1 MDSIV
6 TPPATKTRR
15 RLLIIDNHTMMRR
28 GLSTLIDN
36 ESDLTVCA
44 EATHEEGLE
53 AIATSQPDLV
63 ITDLW
68 LVESDGFGLI
78 KEIRARHTD
87 LPVLVL
93 SMHAA
98 PQYARRALQAGAT
111 GYVSKQEMGETL
123 LIAIR
128 CVLDG
133 KTYVSPKLRV
143 GFDSG

>member
-15 RLLIIDNHTMMRR
+15 RLLIIDNHPLVRR
-28 GLSTLIDN
+28 GLSALIDN
-36 ESDLTVCA
+36 EPDLTVCA

-53 AIATSQPDLV
+53 AIATSSPDLV

-68 LVESDGFGLI
+68 LAETDGFGMI
-78 KEIRARHTD
+78 ADIRARHAD
-87 LPVLVL
+87 LPILVL
-93 SMHAA
+93 SMHAT
-98 PQYARRALQAGAT
+98 PQYVRRALHAGAN

-128 CVLDG
+128 CVFDG
-133 KTYVSPKLRV
+133 EMYVNPEIRAVL
-143 GFDSG
+143 DSG

>member
-1 MDSIV
+1 MDSLV
-6 TPPATKTRR
+6 TPRAMKTRR
-15 RLLIIDNHTMMRR
+15 RLLIIDNHPLVRR

-36 ESDLTVCA
+36 EPDLTVCA

-53 AIATSQPDLV
+53 AIATNRPDLV

-68 LVESDGFGLI
+68 LAEADGFGLI
-78 KEIRARHTD
+78 EEIRASNAK

-98 PQYARRALQAGAT
+98 PQYARRALHAGAN

-133 KTYVSPKLRV
+133 ETYVSPKLRA
-143 GFDSG
+143 GLDFE